1 MEISTPNENGV
12 LSKGSE
18 EVVARRGRSN
28 AVVSIAL
35 CDDGL
40 YRQTVSLLYSYGG
53 FCGPIRAD
61 DPGYGPLD
69 DARTAGLEEL
79 LRRWPTAWV
88 SEPQSV
94 HDELADLRRQ
104 VEAQLRQPSLF

>member
-1 MEISTPNENGV
+1 MEISVPNENGI
-12 LSKGSE
+12 LAKGHE
-18 EVVARRGRSN
+18 EIVARRGRSN

-53 FCGPIRAD
+53 FCGPIRVD
-61 DPGYGPLD
+61 DPGHATLD
-69 DARTAGLEEL
+69 AARTAGLEEL
-79 LRRWPTAWV
+79 LGRWPIAWE

>member
-12 LSKGSE
+12 LSKGCE

-28 AVVSIAL
+28 AAVSIAH

-61 DPGYGPLD
+61 DIGYATLD
-69 DARTAGLEEL
+69 AARTAGLEEL
-79 LRRWPTAWV
+79 LRRWPRAFDG
-88 SEPQSV
+88 EPQSV
-94 HDELADLRRQ
+94 HDELADLHGQ